1 MNPEQ
6 AVKLAQTIRAR
17 RGALGLSA
25 SEVARRAQ
33 VAKATVTRLELGDI
47 PQPRPDNLRAIAEAL
62 QLPVADLFAAADWI
76 PEGELPTLTPYLRT
90 KYKAMPADAVQEIEQ
105 HFAAVA
111 QRHGLTL
118 DHPTGPAPGQDE

>member
-1 MNPEQ
+1 MNPKQ
-6 AVKLAQTIRAR
+6 ALKLAQTLRTR
-17 RGALGLSA
+17 RGELGLSA
-25 SEVARRAQ
+25 SEVARRAE

-62 QLPVADLFAAADWI
+62 ELPVADLFAAADWI

-90 KYKAMPADAVQEIEQ
+90 KYKDMPADAVREIEQ

-118 DHPTGPAPGQDE
+118 DHTAGPSSGQDE

>member
-6 AVKLAQTIRAR
+6 AFKLAQTLRTR
-17 RGALGLSA
+17 RGELGLSA
-25 SEVARRAQ
+25 SEIARRAD
-33 VAKATVTRLELGDI
+33 VAKATVTRLELGEI

-62 QLPVADLFAAADWI
+62 ELPVADLFAAADWI

-90 KYKAMPADAVQEIEQ
+90 KYKDMPADAVREIEQ

-111 QRHGLTL
+111 ERHGITFN
-118 DHPTGPAPGQDE
+118 HTAGPSTGQDE